1 MALSVRL
8 ALVSASDLA
17 DGEVKLRTFRGVHK
31 LGTYDGII
39 RLARAHLGR
48 SAALVSHVQAA
59 HQPPSNIPLWR
70 PFFCFVLATTSD
82 TIPSGASPATELL
95 ARMRSRALMCG
106 REGLDGFSSICFG
119 VLFVKLQ
126 VLLVIV

>member
-1 MALSVRL
+1 MRL

-17 DGEVKLRTFRGVHK
+17 NGEVKLRTFPGVHK
-31 LGTYDGII
+31 LGAYDGVI

-48 SAALVSHVQAA
+48 SA
-59 HQPPSNIPLWR
+59 PLLR
-70 PFFCFVLATTSD
+70 ANMPLLRHFFCFVLATTGD
-82 TIPSGASPATELL
+82 TVPSGASPTKELL
-95 ARMRSRALMCG
+95 ERMWSRALMCG
-106 REGLDGFSSICFG
+106 REGLDCFSSICFG